1 MKKSFIYFSALAIVI
16 MLSGNAYSQNSFSLH
31 AGPSFPLADFGDDDL
46 NDEDAGCAGVGLSL
60 GGNYV
65 FQLNDKGL
73 GLYLGADFDING
85 LKSSVKDDI
94 EDNLASGVDIE
105 FYKFINVPVI
115 AGLNYSFKGNDQIA
129 LFGNA
134 GIGPDILK
142 VTDMT
147 MKQGS
152 NKVEISYETS
162 AKLAYSIGGGLILDD
177 KIILGVNYYGL
188 GEHNLKG
195 EAKYSGYTDTLDDQ
209 KLKVSL
215 MTVTI
220 GIKI

>member
-1 MKKSFIYFSALAIVI
+1 
-16 MLSGNAYSQNSFSLH
+16 
-31 AGPSFPLADFGDDDL
+31 
-46 NDEDAGCAGVGLSL
+46 
-60 GGNYV
+60 
-65 FQLNDKGL
+65 
-73 GLYLGADFDING
+73 
-85 LKSSVKDDI
+85 
-94 EDNLASGVDIE
+94 
-105 FYKFINVPVI
+105 
-115 AGLNYSFKGNDQIA
+115 
-129 LFGNA
+129 
-134 GIGPDILK
+134 
-142 VTDMT
+142 MT

-177 KIILGVNYYGL
+177 KIILSVNYYGL

>member
-115 AGLNYSFKGNDQIA
+115 AGLNYMAIREYTPLLIFCRTRYLRQ
-129 LFGNA
+129 
-134 GIGPDILK
+134 
-142 VTDMT
+142 
-147 MKQGS
+147 KQPTAFQKCCYQSICGS
-152 NKVEISYETS
+152 V
-162 AKLAYSIGGGLILDD
+162 YSNTHSNNSEG
-177 KIILGVNYYGL
+177 ILGQSCDEFRAGFFL
-188 GEHNLKG
+188 HC
-195 EAKYSGYTDTLDDQ
+195 
-209 KLKVSL
+209 
-215 MTVTI
+215 
-220 GIKI
+220 